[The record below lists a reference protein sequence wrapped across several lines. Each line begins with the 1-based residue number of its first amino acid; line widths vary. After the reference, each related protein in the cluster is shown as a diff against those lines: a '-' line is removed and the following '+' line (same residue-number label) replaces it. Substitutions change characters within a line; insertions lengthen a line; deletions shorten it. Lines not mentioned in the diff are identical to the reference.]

1 MRVGNVSQMQET
13 QKNIDLVAADWVA
26 KMINGDLSTSEH
38 EELHIWLNAAPE
50 NQQAFIEANNA
61 LAVMDEAIRSKDRTT
76 ESPSSKVVE
85 LKHPAKPSSKAP
97 SAKKRR
103 WSYVALA
110 ASLLLAVASTRIMF
124 GDPTIF
130 LSADYHTAV
139 GEVRAITLEDGSTV
153 TLGPDSAI
161 AVQFTD
167 QIRNIALISGLAD
180 FQAVPMERAN
190 KRVFTVTSPHGQ
202 VQALGTRFIVNSFD
216 DHTNVAVLEHQV
228 EVKPNSATSE
238 QIAILAEN
246 QAVRY
251 NRHSISP
258 VSTIKPDRAL
268 SWQKGKLIFD
278 RVTLR
283 EVVSEF
289 SRYQRGK
296 IMIANETAARKL
308 VSGVFDMTDPQAGL
322 ELIARELGVQ
332 NISIT
337 PLMTVLY

>member
-1 MRVGNVSQMQET
+1 MSQMRET
-13 QKNIDLVAADWVA
+13 QKNIDLTAANWVA
-26 KMINGDLSTSEH
+26 KMVNGDLSTSEH
-38 EELHIWLNAAPE
+38 EELNVWLDAAPE

-61 LAVMDEAIRSKDRTT
+61 LAAMDDAIKSTDHTT
-76 ESPSSKVVE
+76 ERPSSEVVE
-85 LKHPAKPSSKAP
+85 LRHTAKQPSKVP
-97 SAKKRR
+97 PAKKRR
-103 WSYVALA
+103 WGYVALA
-110 ASLLLAVASTRIMF
+110 ASLLLAIASTRVMV
-124 GDPTIF
+124 GDPTVF

-139 GEVRAITLEDGSTV
+139 GEVRAITLEDGSIV

-167 QIRNIALISGLAD
+167 QTRNVALISGLAD
-180 FQAVPMERAN
+180 FQAVPMEHAD

-216 DHTNVAVLEHQV
+216 DHTNVVVLEHQV
-228 EVKPNSATSE
+228 EVKPNSATSK

-246 QAVRY
+246 QAARY

-258 VSTIKPDRAL
+258 VSTINPDRAL

-322 ELIARELGVQ
+322 ELISRELGVQ

-337 PLMTVLY
+337 PLMTVIY

>member
-1 MRVGNVSQMQET
+1 MSQMRET
-13 QKNIDLVAADWVA
+13 QKNIDLTAANWVA
-26 KMINGDLSTSEH
+26 KLVNGDLSAFEH
-38 EELHIWLNAAPE
+38 EELNVWLDAAPE

-61 LAVMDEAIRSKDRTT
+61 LAVMDDAIKSTDRTT
-76 ESPSSKVVE
+76 ESPSSEVVE
-85 LKHPAKPSSKAP
+85 LKHLAKPPSKA
-97 SAKKRR
+97 SLAKNRR
-103 WSYVALA
+103 WGYVALA
-110 ASLLLAVASTRIMF
+110 ASFLLAIASTRVMV
-124 GDPTIF
+124 GDLIVF

-139 GEVRAITLEDGSTV
+139 GEVRAITLEDGSIV

-167 QIRNIALISGLAD
+167 QTRNIALISGLAD
-180 FQAVPMERAN
+180 FQAVPVEHAD

-216 DHTNVAVLEHQV
+216 GHTNVAVLEHQV
-228 EVKPNSATSE
+228 EVKPNSATSK

-246 QAVRY
+246 QAARY
-251 NRHSISP
+251 NRRSISP
-258 VSTIKPDRAL
+258 VSTINPERAL

-296 IMIANETAARKL
+296 IMIANEAAARKL

-322 ELIARELGVQ
+322 ELISRELGVQ

-337 PLMTVLY
+337 PLMTVIY